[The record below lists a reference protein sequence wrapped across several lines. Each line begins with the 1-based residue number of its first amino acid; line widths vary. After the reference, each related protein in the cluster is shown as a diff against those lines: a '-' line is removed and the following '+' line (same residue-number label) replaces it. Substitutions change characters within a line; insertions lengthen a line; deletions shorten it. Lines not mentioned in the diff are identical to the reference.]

1 MVLTGGSMNFAASK
15 VEHSHK
21 TSAPLCLNCGRSKD
35 FTDGSAQFDEP
46 NKLYE
51 IQIARENAAWRI
63 HEDGPGAE
71 IVRRIAV
78 KRLKGL
84 INLMYAHGC
93 IADIVILGDALEK
106 TECRQGSAGTASL
119 VESFLSILG
128 IDPLEVLAKP

>member
-1 MVLTGGSMNFAASK
+1 MFINSGASN
-15 VEHSHK
+15 VEHSHRAS
-21 TSAPLCLNCGRSKD
+21 TPLCANCVNSTD
-35 FTDGSAQFDEP
+35 FANGSAKFHEP

-51 IQIARENAAWRI
+51 IQIACENSAWRI

-78 KRLKGL
+78 KRLRGL
-84 INLMYAHGC
+84 INLMYAHGR